1 MLETWGCPA
10 DESRCSV
17 NKTIL
22 SWDSTLSDILS
33 RLSSALGDRYLL
45 ERELGQGG
53 MATVYLARDHKHH
66 RMVAIKVL
74 RPELAAS
81 LGSERFLHEIEI
93 AAGLQ
98 HPHILPLLDSGEADG
113 FLYYVMPFVEGES
126 LRERLDRGGE
136 LPVSTGVRI
145 LAEIAEALAYA
156 HSRGVVHRDMK
167 PENIML
173 SGRHPLV
180 MDFGVAKAV
189 SPATG
194 STRPTT
200 AGVALGTPTYMAPEQ
215 AAADPHLDHRVD
227 IYALGVIGYE
237 LLTGTTP
244 FTGTS
249 AQQILAA
256 HMTRKPEPISVRRP
270 AVPPG
275 LAAILMRCLEKRP
288 ADRPQSAEELVR
300 ALEAVLTPGEEL
312 TPTDT
317 RPVPTVE
324 SGISW
329 RTLLIAGAILVVA
342 IAGLLWQGG
351 ERSRPVL
358 ARHSQLTFVGNVEQP
373 EISPDGQLLAYVERG
388 DSVRLVVKD
397 LTGGSTIPIAALG
410 DWPNIRWSPDGASI
424 LHLDHLHEKWTTVLL
439 PRLGGP
445 PRPLP
450 IQGAYGVL
458 SPDGSQLATWFQN
471 VDLPIRVTTLGT
483 SAVHDISLPK
493 EVGFRHEGDWSPDGH
508 FIALLSGAASGNRS
522 MLWAGNLKTGQW
534 HKLVTD
540 TVALSPPRW
549 SAASDGLY
557 YLQEQQLRKILTTP
571 TGERRGEP
579 EILQTGVA
587 ASSFS
592 ITSDGRKL
600 VYLKEQHHSNLWL
613 ATRSRGSNR
622 FSKVQLTRGTAEKM
636 DGQPSPDGRLI
647 AFVQSEQ
654 GRGDVF
660 VVPVEG
666 GVARRVTSS
675 GVASGTPAW
684 SRDGRHLA
692 FIAAVGETRELRTIT
707 VEGDEERTYEH
718 TDVSWDLIWAP
729 YDRILYQRPG
739 NRNYYWLDLRTKA
752 ETPLVANDS
761 IGWIMSAIPSPDGR
775 YIAVSWNRLPR
786 RASYLISLT
795 DGAQTSIGPAQVT
808 WPQGW
813 SSDGRKVFV
822 EDRESRHIFTVSA
835 RSGVVISTISNP
847 FINASCRVTEKQF
860 GLALLCNVDESV
872 SDVWMIE
879 NFDPALGR

>member
-1 MLETWGCPA
+1 
-10 DESRCSV
+10 
-17 NKTIL
+17 
-22 SWDSTLSDILS
+22 
-33 RLSSALGDRYLL
+33 
-45 ERELGQGG
+45 
-53 MATVYLARDHKHH
+53 
-66 RMVAIKVL
+66 
-74 RPELAAS
+74 
-81 LGSERFLHEIEI
+81 
-93 AAGLQ
+93 
-98 HPHILPLLDSGEADG
+98 
-113 FLYYVMPFVEGES
+113 
-126 LRERLDRGGE
+126 
-136 LPVSTGVRI
+136 
-145 LAEIAEALAYA
+145 
-156 HSRGVVHRDMK
+156 MK
-167 PENIML
+167 PDNIML

-180 MDFGVAKAV
+180 MDFGIAKAV
-189 SPATG
+189 NPTPG
-194 STRPTT
+194 SQGPTT
-200 AGVALGTPTYMAPEQ
+200 AGVALGTPAYMAPEQ
-215 AAADPHLDHRVD
+215 AAADSHLDHRVD

-237 LLTGTTP
+237 LLTGTPP
-244 FTGTS
+244 FGGGS
-249 AQQILAA
+249 SQQILAA
-256 HMTRKPEPISVRRP
+256 QMTQRPEPVLSRRP
-270 AVPPG
+270 SIPPR
-275 LAAILMRCLEKRP
+275 LATLIMHCLEKRP
-288 ADRPQSAEELVR
+288 ADRPQTADEILE
-300 ALEAVLTPGEEL
+300 ALEAIMTPGEGL

-317 RPVPTVE
+317 RPVPSVRI
-324 SGISW
+324 GISW
-329 RTLLIAGAILVVA
+329 RTLMMAGTILVVA

-351 ERSRPVL
+351 GRSRPVL

-410 DWPNIRWSPDGASI
+410 DWPKIRWSPDGASI
-424 LHLDHLHEKWTTVLL
+424 LHLDRLLEKWTTVLL

-458 SPDGSQLATWFQN
+458 SPDGSQLATWFQK
-471 VDLPIRVTTLGT
+471 VDEPIRVTTLGT
-483 SAVHDISLPK
+483 SVVHDISLPK

-508 FIALLSGAASGNRS
+508 FIALQSKAASGNRW

-549 SAASDGLY
+549 SAARDGLY

-600 VYLKEQHHSNLWL
+600 VYLKEQPRSNLWF

-622 FSKVQLTRGTAEKM
+622 FSKVQLTRGTAEKTA
-636 DGQPSPDGRLI
+636 GRPSPDGRLI

-718 TDVSWDLIWAP
+718 TDVSWDLTWAP

-739 NRNYYWLDLRTKA
+739 NRNYHWLDLRTKA

-761 IGWIMSAIPSPDGR
+761 IGWIFSAIPSPDGR
-775 YIAVSWNRLPR
+775 YIAVSWTRPPR
-786 RASYLISLT
+786 RYSSSYLISLT
-795 DGAQTSIGPAQVT
+795 DGAQTSIGPAQKT
-808 WPQGW
+808 SPQGW

-822 EDRESRHIFTVSA
+822 EDKESRHIFTVSA
-835 RSGVVISTISNP
+835 RSGAVISTISNP

-872 SDVWMIE
+872 SDAWMIE
-879 NFDPALGR
+879 NFDPALSQARGDRP